1 MSRTGLRPVGYLE
14 RLGLMRQITIGRI
27 LSLLIAIGYA
37 TCMIIGAHGFTED
50 VFKGCMVLLF
60 PLALIWF
67 PEQIGDATGYF
78 AGHMMRVDAP
88 TPPVLISIMGWLFLV
103 GLPVLFYFIT

>member
-1 MSRTGLRPVGYLE
+1 MI
-14 RLGLMRQITIGRI
+14 QISIGRI
-27 LSLLIAIGYA
+27 LSLLIAIGYLVCA
-37 TCMIIGAHGFTED
+37 IIGEHGFT
-50 VFKGCMVLLF
+50 VNVLKCFLVLLL

-78 AGHMMRVDAP
+78 AGHMMRVDTP
-88 TPPVLISIMGWLFLV
+88 TPPILISIMGWLFLV